1 MWHLIAFD
9 SYIVKGYKT
18 ELLDEASEIFLES
31 LEAEK
36 MCYHK
41 ENSSLG
47 TI

>member
-1 MWHLIAFD
+1 MAFD
-9 SYIVKGYKT
+9 SYIVKDYKT
-18 ELLDEASEIFLES
+18 ELLDGASEIFLES

-41 ENSSLG
+41 ENSALG